1 MPKLLIA
8 IILVAVIFAINTT
21 SETQDQVRFCDKYV
35 LIADQM
41 NKTYSISDYMK
52 ENGVEG
58 VLETNHCKNKRGRV

>member
-58 VLETNHCKNKRGRV
+58 VLETNHCKKKRGRI

>member
-8 IILVAVIFAINTT
+8 MILVAVIFAINTT

>member
-1 MPKLLIA
+1 VPKLLIA

>member
-52 ENGVEG
+52 GNGVEG